1 MAHRQAYRKGPATAI
16 SSMPTPA
23 SNHDGD
29 NTYQD
34 SRDIQQVADDSI
46 AFLRTFSLR
55 LQRYRA
61 QVGEFA
67 HADQPPLHTDGV
79 PDDDFPKPTPAM
91 PDDATRPNEPLE
103 IYEKINSRNEHET
116 QPRKPC
122 EECEPSHTEL
132 PDIKPQSPTVQT
144 NRIPPCL
151 KYAPDQPTPKDTYIT
166 TRRFGV
172 PPSLRGTYVDEYLK
186 QAYTTVELVRDD
198 PHPYNQPIVIGNNG
212 DDADDEFNNGLDT
225 AIDRPMPCE
234 PETLE
239 GDKVSAKPTGD
250 MQRTVHKKQ
259 ENYNST
265 PPRQSGPEPVALNRK
280 RTKLTTDSRIHSAD
294 VIRNCRTD
302 PIGHKKAPTTTL
314 IAKETEKTVYNL
326 IRTQDTTER
335 DIEGLVPDRGKKPSH
350 RTGRVSVNYTPT

>member
-1 MAHRQAYRKGPATAI
+1 MAHRQSYRKGPATAI

-144 NRIPPCL
+144 NRIPPCPN
-151 KYAPDQPTPKDTYIT
+151 YAPDQPIPRDTYTT
-166 TRRFGV
+166 TRRFEV
-172 PPSLRGTYVDEYLK
+172 PPSLRGTYVDECLK
-186 QAYTTVELVRDD
+186 QAYTAVKLVRDD
-198 PHPYNQPIVIGNNG
+198 PHLYGQPIVIDNNG
-212 DDADDEFNNGLDT
+212 DDANDESNSGPDT
-225 AIDRPMPCE
+225 TVDRPTPRE
-234 PETLE
+234 PETPKE
-239 GDKVSAKPTGD
+239 VDKETAQPAGN
-250 MQRTVHKKQ
+250 MQRTTHTKQ
-259 ENYNST
+259 ENYNTT
-265 PPRQSGPEPVALNRK
+265 PPRQPGPEPVALGRK
-280 RTKLTTDSRIHSAD
+280 RTRLTTDSRIHSVD
-294 VIRNCRTD
+294 IIRNYKAD
-302 PIGHKKAPTTTL
+302 PIGHKKAPATTL
-314 IAKETEKTVYNL
+314 AAKETAIHDL

-335 DIEGLVPDRGKKPSH
+335 DIEGLVPDRGKKPGH
-350 RTGRVSVNYTPT
+350 KTGRVSVIYMPT